1 MRCVARFALAVVG
14 TVVLALPASAG
25 NSSTSPD
32 AQARLLDEGFNH
44 SQVMPTAEWLAD
56 HIGARLTGSPGMRAA
71 EQWTQ
76 EQFRLWGLRN
86 VHREGFAFGR
96 GWQAERVSVRML
108 APRPLALHAMA
119 VAWTP
124 STAGMVTAPIVVA
137 PIRRAADLNA
147 WRGKLSGKIVLV
159 ELPSAGSEPTEP
171 AYVRYNDAQIAQMDH
186 YDQPQHGSDAAPV
199 WLKHAR
205 LQTRID
211 AFLKREGAV
220 ARVAQSYADGGLLHG
235 EGTGYVQGAAL
246 PAVEVAAED
255 YRRLARLAK
264 TGPVTLEIDSQ
275 TQFFDQDR
283 QAYNIIAD
291 IPGTDPRAGY
301 VMAGAHLDS
310 WAAADGAADNGAGV
324 AMVMEAARLLAATG
338 VRPRRTIRFALWA
351 GEEQG
356 LLGSKAYV
364 EQHIATRPP
373 AAPGTTGLEDYF
385 QWSRRYPV
393 TPLADYGKLAA
404 YFNIDNGSGK
414 LRGIYAQGNL
424 AAVPLLETLIAP
436 FHALGMDKV
445 VAGNTDS
452 TDHEFFAAAGL
463 PAFQFIQDPLD
474 YESRVHHSSIDTY
487 DHLQGA
493 DMRQGAVVLAG
504 LLLEVANRGEP
515 LPRQV
520 LPTKPAPSDPFRYE
534 IPDSPAED
542 SDDPTP

>member
-1 MRCVARFALAVVG
+1 MRRSVR
-14 TVVLALPASAG
+14 LALVFAG
-25 NSSTSPD
+25 TWGVALPVAAAAATGGPD
-32 AQARLLDEGFNH
+32 DQARILDEGFNH
-44 SQVMPTAEWLAD
+44 SQVMPIAEWLAD

-71 EQWTQ
+71 EDWTQ
-76 EQFRLWGLRN
+76 DEFRHWGLRD
-86 VHREGFAFGR
+86 VHRESFPFGR

-108 APRPLALHAMA
+108 APRPLPLHAMA

-124 STAGMVTAPIVVA
+124 STAGAVSAPIVVA
-137 PIRRAADLNA
+137 PIRSEADLRA
-147 WRGKLSGKIVLV
+147 WHGKLAGKIVLV
-159 ELPSAGSEPTEP
+159 DLPSAGSEPTEP
-171 AYVRYNDAQIAQMDH
+171 AFVRYSDAQIAQMDH
-186 YDQPQHGSDAAPV
+186 YDQPVHGSDAAPV
-199 WLKHAR
+199 WLKRAR

-211 AFLKREGAV
+211 DFLKREGAV
-220 ARVAQSYADGGLLHG
+220 ARVAQSYSDGGLLHG
-235 EGTGYVQGAAL
+235 EGTAYPQGAAL
-246 PAVEVAAED
+246 PAVEVTAED
-255 YRRLARLAK
+255 YRRLARLAR

-283 QAYNIIAD
+283 QAYNILAE

-310 WAAADGAADNGAGV
+310 WAAADGAADDGAGV
-324 AMVMEAARLLAATG
+324 AMVMEAARILAAIG
-338 VRPRRTIRFALWA
+338 VRPHRTIRFALWA

-364 EQHIATRPP
+364 AEHIASRPP
-373 AAPGTTGLEDYF
+373 AAAGTTGLEDYF
-385 QWSRRYPV
+385 QTSRRYPV

-424 AAVPLLETLIAP
+424 AAVPILETLIAP
-436 FHALGMDKV
+436 FRALGMDRV
-445 VAGNTDS
+445 VADNTDS

-487 DHLQGA
+487 DHLQDA

-504 LLLEVANRGEP
+504 LLLEVANQRDP

-520 LPTKPAPSDPFRYE
+520 LPTQPAPTDPFGYE
-534 IPDSPAED
+534 LPESRAEE
-542 SDDPTP
+542 SDEHTP